1 MMKCTDEGF
10 PIQITRG
17 LVWYLPPSEAVPS
30 DNDDPRQQHRIGLT
44 KKLYS
49 NPQNIQNAFDTW
61 YYYNSGELSI
71 FTGQGH
77 INPVNKTSA
86 SDEQTR
92 QDNDETLC
100 VQYIRRVVSLI
111 CWLISAHPLV
121 ISSCSGCNM
130 SLKLILVSKLGVG
143 CPRFA
148 YKLIRTVAVKQ
159 GGGIANKSNKQGKAF
174 TPQFWRGSKEV
185 QCKNGNI
192 ASHKLPG
199 K

>member
-30 DNDDPRQQHRIGLT
+30 ANDDLRQQYWIGLI

-61 YYYNSGELSI
+61 YYYNSRELSI

-77 INPVNKTSA
+77 INPVDKTSA

-92 QDNDETLC
+92 QDNNDETLF
-100 VQYIRRVVSLI
+100 VQ
-111 CWLISAHPLV
+111 
-121 ISSCSGCNM
+121 
-130 SLKLILVSKLGVG
+130 
-143 CPRFA
+143 
-148 YKLIRTVAVKQ
+148 
-159 GGGIANKSNKQGKAF
+159 
-174 TPQFWRGSKEV
+174 
-185 QCKNGNI
+185 
-192 ASHKLPG
+192 
-199 K
+199 

>member
-1 MMKCTDEGF
+1 
-10 PIQITRG
+10 
-17 LVWYLPPSEAVPS
+17 
-30 DNDDPRQQHRIGLT
+30 
-44 KKLYS
+44 
-49 NPQNIQNAFDTW
+49 
-61 YYYNSGELSI
+61 
-71 FTGQGH
+71 
-77 INPVNKTSA
+77 
-86 SDEQTR
+86 
-92 QDNDETLC
+92 
-100 VQYIRRVVSLI
+100 
-111 CWLISAHPLV
+111 
-121 ISSCSGCNM
+121 M

-199 K
+199 KLSLNVSFVSPVRPEDPGGYTQVPGSYGPVPGGYSILIH